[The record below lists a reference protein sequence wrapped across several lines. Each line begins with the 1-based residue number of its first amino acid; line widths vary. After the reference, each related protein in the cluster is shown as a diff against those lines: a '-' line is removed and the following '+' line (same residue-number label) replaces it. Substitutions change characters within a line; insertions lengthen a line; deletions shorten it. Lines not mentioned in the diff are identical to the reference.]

1 MWAVS
6 DDVVGQLLSKNR
18 WRKATKAIG
27 QAMTGNA
34 GHEVAGLE
42 SLAGCGVGHGNDHA
56 VHLPERDDRAVGRSV
71 QSHRNADQAQQHK
84 YHSYCRGRPVSE
96 VQKPCPM

>member
-1 MWAVS
+1 MGRPRRRNEA
-6 DDVVGQLLSKNR
+6 
-18 WRKATKAIG
+18 
-27 QAMTGNA
+27 
-34 GHEVAGLE
+34 HEVAGHE

-71 QSHRNADQAQQHK
+71 QSHRNADQAEQYK
-84 YHSYCRGRPVSE
+84 YHGYCRGRPVSE